1 MAKDLSISILLDFYG
16 DMLTEKQREVIELY
30 YNADLSLAE
39 ISGLSGITRQG
50 VRDSIKRAE
59 AQLLEYE
66 ERLGLAK
73 RFREIEAGLREIIEA
88 AQDIDLYESRF
99 STNGEAVRKARRIIE
114 IATSLSE

>member
-50 VRDSIKRAE
+50 VRGFHQAAE

-66 ERLGLAK
+66 SASAWPNGSGRLRPAFGRSSRPPRTSTCMNPGSPPMAK
-73 RFREIEAGLREIIEA
+73 RSVKPA
-88 AQDIDLYESRF
+88 A
-99 STNGEAVRKARRIIE
+99 
-114 IATSLSE
+114 SLKLQHL